1 MVPEQEVKHFQNSTQ
16 VLENQF
22 IKMKPGYI
30 ASIINMYSDMYS
42 NIL

>member
-1 MVPEQEVKHFQNSTQ
+1 MVPEQEVKQFQKSIQ

-22 IKMKPGYI
+22 IKMKPGY
-30 ASIINMYSDMYS
+30 ASIINMYSDMFS